1 MSKVRFS
8 GFQVLVQDF
17 GQNWKFQNPQIFCFD
32 FDFLCPKSSLVADFD
47 LFMWIW
53 KHFLTTWNLA
63 HKVDPNPE
71 AKFQDEHRKSEKW
84 VL

>member
-32 FDFLCPKSSLVADFD
+32 LDFLCPKSSLVADFD
-47 LFMWIW
+47 PSTSAW
-53 KHFLTTWNLA
+53 KHFLRTRNLA
-63 HKVDPNPE
+63 HKVDPSPE
-71 AKFQDEHRKSEKW
+71 VKFSQNIGKT
-84 VL
+84 